1 MTSESLFMNIKKIIV
16 EELKLNKTPE
26 SIADHDNLF
35 GGGLGL
41 DSVDILTLV
50 TAIEEK
56 FDLSIAD
63 EEVQRLNS
71 VADIAAFV
79 ESKKN

>member
-1 MTSESLFMNIKKIIV
+1 MMTESLAMTIKKMIV
-16 EELKLNKTPE
+16 EELKLNRAPE
-26 SIADHDNLF
+26 SIADQDNLF

-63 EEVQRLNS
+63 NEVQQLNS

-79 ESKKN
+79 ESKKS